1 MYISEKQKE
10 EEVFVFRTDARVSL
24 TLVLDS
30 DGLPVLSFITG
41 S

>member
-10 EEVFVFRTDARVSL
+10 EEVFVFRTDAWVSL